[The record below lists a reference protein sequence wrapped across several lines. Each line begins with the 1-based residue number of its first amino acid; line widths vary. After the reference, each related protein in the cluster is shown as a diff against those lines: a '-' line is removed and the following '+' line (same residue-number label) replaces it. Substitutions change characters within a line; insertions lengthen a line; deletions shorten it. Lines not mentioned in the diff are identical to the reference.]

1 MFSKNIKQRLKKIT
15 KNESLKKNER
25 QTDEDSLENN
35 DLD

>member
-15 KNESLKKNER
+15 KNESLNKNER

>member
-25 QTDEDSLENN
+25 QTDEDSFENN